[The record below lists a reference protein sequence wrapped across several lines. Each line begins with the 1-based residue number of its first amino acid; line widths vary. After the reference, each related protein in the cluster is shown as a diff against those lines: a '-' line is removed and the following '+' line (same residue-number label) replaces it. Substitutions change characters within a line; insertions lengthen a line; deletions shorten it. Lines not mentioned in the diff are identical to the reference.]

1 MAPRYCLIIF
11 VMTIALVVLSP
22 RIARISKVAHL
33 FLLVITQYH
42 VESYGARTLIVGYEH
57 LWKLGRQNL
66 EMRLISYFSV
76 IIIYP
81 APSKTQTKPQV
92 GQRIHLPSDQPFRYR
107 RPQAAAD

>member
-42 VESYGARTLIVGYEH
+42 AESYGAHANPTL
-57 LWKLGRQNL
+57 R
-66 EMRLISYFSV
+66 
-76 IIIYP
+76 
-81 APSKTQTKPQV
+81 APLKIGLTKS
-92 GQRIHLPSDQPFRYR
+92 RDEIN
-107 RPQAAAD
+107 